1 MKRTL
6 VWTGAAAAIV
16 ALIVWVSAN
25 THWVDTEVPTPLKGE
40 ALSNPF
46 YAVQR
51 FADSLG
57 ARTAWHRD
65 LVLPPPDAVVVL
77 SSWNWGIS
85 AGRRR
90 AIEQWVESGGR
101 LVVDSS
107 LIGGEEDFERWS
119 GIASDFIGREQ
130 MKAQMRQM
138 ESGDFEECRRF
149 EEFAG
154 AANERKATSKRP
166 VLCNT
171 GYYVRLKASRP
182 TTWELRDP
190 NGAQALRVAI
200 GRGSVTSINATPF
213 GHRGVLDGDHGLVF
227 VNATQVARGDQVFF
241 LTEDVHASLVTL
253 IWRHGAPVV
262 LLLLVAIASMLWRGT
277 VRFGPLAA
285 APAAAR
291 RSLAEQIRGTGEF
304 LVRNGGADSLH
315 AAAVR
320 ALDEA
325 AVKRVSAYARGTAQE
340 RSVILARLTGFDAGA
355 LTDAVY
361 HPRMRRPSEL
371 RRTIALLEA
380 ARRLILTE
388 RRRTSNG
395 RQ

>member
-1 MKRTL
+1 VKRTL
-6 VWTGAAAAIV
+6 IWTGVAAAIV
-16 ALIVWVSAN
+16 AFVVWVSAN
-25 THWVDTEVPTPLKGE
+25 THWVDTEVPAPLKGE
-40 ALSNPF
+40 AVSNPF

-51 FADSLG
+51 FAENLG
-57 ARTAWHRD
+57 ARTAWHRS
-65 LVLPPPDAVVVL
+65 LVLPPPDAIVLL

-85 AGRRR
+85 AGRRN
-90 AIEQWVESGGR
+90 AIERWVESGGR

-107 LIGGEEDFERWS
+107 LIGGEDEFEAWT
-119 GIASDFIGREQ
+119 GIVLEYREPALVQEQLKLGNYDSCHKFDQFIAG
-130 MKAQMRQM
+130 
-138 ESGDFEECRRF
+138 SPVSRRP
-149 EEFAG
+149 A
-154 AANERKATSKRP
+154 
-166 VLCNT
+166 LCNT
-171 GYYVRLKASRP
+171 GYFSFLKTTRP
-182 TTWELRDP
+182 IAWELRDSS
-190 NGAQALRVAI
+190 GTQAMRIAI
-200 GRGSVTSINATPF
+200 GNGSVTAINASPF
-213 GHRGVLDGDHGLVF
+213 HYRSLFDGDHGAIF
-227 VNATQVARGDQVFF
+227 VDAAQFTPGDQVFF
-241 LTEDVHASLVTL
+241 LTENDHASLVTL

-262 LLLLVAIASMLWRGT
+262 LLVLGAIALMLWRGAI
-277 VRFGPLAA
+277 RFGPLAA

-325 AVKRVSAYARGTAQE
+325 AGRRVPAYARETAQE
-340 RSVILARLTGFDAGA
+340 RSAILARLTGFDAGA

-361 HPRMRRPSEL
+361 HPRMRRPYEL

-388 RRRTSNG
+388 RRQRSHG

>member
-6 VWTGAAAAIV
+6 IWTAGAAAIV
-16 ALIVWVSAN
+16 AVIVWVSAN

-51 FADSLG
+51 FADTLG
-57 ARTAWHRD
+57 ARTAWHRS
-65 LVLPPPDAVVVL
+65 LVLPPPDAIVLL

-85 AGRRR
+85 AGRRQ
-90 AIEQWVESGGR
+90 AIERWVESGGR

-107 LIGGEEDFERWS
+107 LIGGEDEFEAWT
-119 GIASDFIGREQ
+119 GIVLEYRDAALVQEHRTSSNFD
-130 MKAQMRQM
+130 
-138 ESGDFEECRRF
+138 SCRRF
-149 EEFAG
+149 DQFVAG
-154 AANERKATSKRP
+154 SRVSTRP
-166 VLCNT
+166 VLCNA
-171 GYYVRLKASRP
+171 GYLSFLKTTRP
-182 TTWELRDP
+182 IAWELRDQI
-190 NGAQALRVAI
+190 GAQAMRVAI
-200 GRGSVTSINATPF
+200 GNGSVTAINTSPF
-213 GHRGVLDGDHGLVF
+213 QYRGLFDGDHAAIF
-227 VNATQVARGDQVFF
+227 VDAARFESGDQVFF
-241 LTEDVHASLVTL
+241 LSEDEHASLVTL

-262 LLLLVAIASMLWRGT
+262 LLALAAIALMLWRGAI
-277 VRFGPLAA
+277 RFGPLAA

-325 AVKRVSAYARGTAQE
+325 AGRRVPAYARETAQE
-340 RSVILARLTGFDAGA
+340 RSAILARLTGFDAGA

-361 HPRMRRPSEL
+361 HPRMRRPYEL

-388 RRRTSNG
+388 RRRSSHG

>member
-6 VWTGAAAAIV
+6 IWTGVAAAIV

-46 YAVQR
+46 YAVQK
-51 FADSLG
+51 FADKLG
-57 ARTAWHRD
+57 ARTAWHHN
-65 LVLPPPDAVVVL
+65 LVLPPTDSIVL
-77 SSWNWGIS
+77 LASWNWGIS
-85 AGRRR
+85 AGRRQ
-90 AIEQWVESGGR
+90 AIERWVEAGGR

-107 LIGGEEDFERWS
+107 LIGGEDDFERWTGIVLEYRSPEFVKEHMKS
-119 GIASDFIGREQ
+119 GADDS
-130 MKAQMRQM
+130 
-138 ESGDFEECRRF
+138 CRRF
-149 EEFAG
+149 EVFTLGSPARQP
-154 AANERKATSKRP
+154 ASRRP
-166 VLCNT
+166 LLCDT
-171 GYYVRLKASRP
+171 GYFSFLKTTRP
-182 TTWELRDP
+182 IAWELRDQT
-190 NGAQALRVAI
+190 GAQAMRVAI
-200 GRGSVTSINATPF
+200 GSGSVTVINASPF
-213 GHRGVLDGDHGLVF
+213 HYRSVFDGDHGMIF
-227 VNATQVARGDQVFF
+227 VDAAQLARGDRVFF
-241 LTEDVHASLVTL
+241 LSEDSHASLVTL

-262 LLLLVAIASMLWRGT
+262 LLLLAAIALMLWRGGL
-277 VRFGPLAA
+277 RFGPLAA

-325 AVKRVSAYARGTAQE
+325 ATKRVPAYARETAQE
-340 RSVILARLTGFDAGA
+340 RSAILARLTGFDAGA

-361 HPRMRRPSEL
+361 HPRMRRPYEL

-388 RRRTSNG
+388 RRRTSHV

>member
-1 MKRTL
+1 VKRTFI
-6 VWTGAAAAIV
+6 WTGVAAAIV
-16 ALIVWVSAN
+16 SLIVWVSAN

-40 ALSNPF
+40 ALTNPF

-51 FADSLG
+51 FADNLG
-57 ARTAWHRD
+57 ARTAWHRS
-65 LVLPPPDAVVVL
+65 LVLPPPDAIVLL

-85 AGRRR
+85 AGRRQ
-90 AIEQWVESGGR
+90 AIERWVESGGR

-107 LIGGEEDFERWS
+107 LIGGEDE
-119 GIASDFIGREQ
+119 
-130 MKAQMRQM
+130 
-138 ESGDFEECRRF
+138 FEEWTGIVVEYRDAALVKEQLKSSQYDSCRKFDQFVGGSRVSRHP
-149 EEFAG
+149 E
-154 AANERKATSKRP
+154 
-166 VLCNT
+166 LCNT
-171 GYYVRLKASRP
+171 GYFSFLKTTRP
-182 TTWELRDP
+182 IAWELRDP
-190 NGAQALRVAI
+190 TGAQAMRVAI
-200 GRGSVTSINATPF
+200 GRGSVTAINAAPF
-213 GHRGVLDGDHGLVF
+213 HYRGLFDGDHGAIF
-227 VNATQVARGDQVFF
+227 VDAAQLEPGDQVFF
-241 LTEDVHASLVTL
+241 LTEDEHASLVTL

-262 LLLLVAIASMLWRGT
+262 VLVLAAIALMLWRGA

-325 AVKRVSAYARGTAQE
+325 AGRRVPAYARETVQE
-340 RSVILARLTGFDAGA
+340 RSAILARLTGFDAGA

-361 HPRMRRPSEL
+361 HPRMRRPYEL

-388 RRRTSNG
+388 RRRRSHG